1 MANNICP
8 KCGCETNQN
17 NFFCPNC
24 GARINFDV
32 LGCEVKISAKEE
44 QKMQKY
50 ATKLKKYEEKSQQAD
65 QWIANNK
72 KAFAAIVTSAVAML
86 LVVILTVS
94 ILSLYTPPEGFEVSI
109 NEDGS
114 LTILRCVDR
123 YASRIEIPSEL
134 KYGGKMRK
142 VTSIG
147 GYAFTD
153 CTNLTSIVIPDC
165 VTYFS
170 DWAFWGCDLYEVRY
184 MGSISDWCV
193 IAFGTNSNPL
203 ECADKFYVNGI
214 LIEGELILPDTSIGY
229 RAFYGFN
236 ALTSVTIGKNATI
249 IADSAFQDCDNLT
262 SVTIGENVT
271 SIGDSAFRDCD
282 NLTSVTIGE
291 NVTSIGSWAFAD
303 CDNLTSVVFEDP
315 YGWNT
320 LGTPLVLTNAAKNAT
335 YLSDYYRSTTW
346 TKS

>member
-17 NFFCPNC
+17 DFFCPNC

-50 ATKLKKYEEKSQQAD
+50 TTKRKKHEEKRQQVN
-65 QWIANNK
+65 QWIAKNK

-94 ILSLYTPPEGFEVSI
+94 ILYAPPEGFKVSI
-109 NEDGS
+109 NEDGT
-114 LTILRCVDR
+114 LTILSCVDR
-123 YASRIEIPSEL
+123 YAYRIEIPSEL

-153 CTNLTSIVIPDC
+153 CTSLRSIVIPDS
-165 VTYFS
+165 VTSFS
-170 DWAFWGCDLYEVRY
+170 DWAFYGCDLDEVRY
-184 MGSISDWCV
+184 KGSISDWCA
-193 IAFGTNSNPL
+193 IDFGYHGSNPL
-203 ECADKFYVNGI
+203 EYTYDFYVNGI
-214 LIEGELILPDTSIGY
+214 LMEGELILPDNITSIEENTFCG
-229 RAFYGFN
+229 FY
-236 ALTSVTIGKNATI
+236 ALTGVTIGENVTTI
-249 IADSAFQDCDNLT
+249 GDSAFEDCYNLT

-271 SIGDSAFRDCD
+271 TIGQYAFAGCD
-282 NLTSVTIGE
+282 NLTS
-291 NVTSIGSWAFAD
+291 A
-303 CDNLTSVVFEDP
+303 VFEDP
-315 YGWNT
+315 YGWHAR
-320 LGTPLVLTNAAKNAT
+320 GIPLSLTNESTNAT
-335 YLSDYYRSTTW
+335 YLSDDDYYLHYCIFTW